1 MTNSHKP
8 LAALFLF
15 LFVIIHSLREQMD
28 RGDRTGIC
36 GCEGT
41 WGFATAER
49 DDGPEK
55 FNEKLGRLSK
65 WARLLR
71 IWV

>member
-1 MTNSHKP
+1 
-8 LAALFLF
+8 
-15 LFVIIHSLREQMD
+15 MD

-41 WGFATAER
+41 WGIATAER

-71 IWV
+71 IWYEFSSSVGYWPNIC